1 MFTALDWPVF
11 LLMLAAVELTPGP
24 NMGWLAA
31 LSAREGRRAGLTAV
45 LGITL
50 GLSIQVLAAA
60 TGLGALIATAPA
72 AYEVL
77 RWSGVVFMLYL
88 AAEIFFDGHGADEAG
103 PPAARGF
110 LRGTLVNVLNPKA
123 FVFYL
128 AVVAQFA
135 DPSTGPLWPQIV
147 LLGAIHVALA
157 TLIHAVIAIA
167 ADGAAARL
175 ESWRTSFAAR
185 LVLSLMLA
193 GIAVWIAVST
203 ARPG

>member
-1 MFTALDWPVF
+1 MFAALDWPVF
-11 LLMLAAVELTPGP
+11 LLTLAVIELTPGP

-31 LSAREGRRAGLTAV
+31 LSAREGRRAGLMAV

-50 GLSIQVLAAA
+50 GLSIQVVAAA
-60 TGLGALIATAPA
+60 SGLSALIAAAPA

-77 RWSGVVFMLYL
+77 RWSGVAFMIFL
-88 AAEIFFDGHGADEAG
+88 AGEAFFDTGSAS
-103 PPAARGF
+103 AALKPQASGF
-110 LRGTLVNVLNPKA
+110 LRGMVVNILNPKA

-135 DPSTGPLWPQIV
+135 DPATGPLWVQIV
-147 LLGAIHVALA
+147 TLGGIHVALA
-157 TLIHAVIAIA
+157 TLIHAAIAIA

-175 ESWRTSFAAR
+175 ERWRTSFAAR
-185 LVLSLMLA
+185 VAFSMMLA
-193 GIAVWIAVST
+193 GIAAWIALST